1 MADRIDT
8 PDRSLT
14 ALAVTVSRPDRVSPT
29 LTPQQV
35 ARVATHGRR
44 RSTTRGE
51 VLIEAGGGRA
61 VQHSAVATRRSGAVA
76 LLGHPERPQDS
87 PFAPDLRNE
96 QIEAGAGR

>member
-14 ALAVTVSRPDRVSPT
+14 ALAATVSRPDRVSPT

-51 VLIEAGGGRA
+51 VLIEVGDRA